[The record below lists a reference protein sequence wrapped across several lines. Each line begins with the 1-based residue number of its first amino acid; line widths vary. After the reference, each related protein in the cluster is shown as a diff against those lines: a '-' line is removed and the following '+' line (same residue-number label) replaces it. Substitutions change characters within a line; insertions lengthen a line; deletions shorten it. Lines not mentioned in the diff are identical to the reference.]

1 MKNHGGCLWG
11 ESSGRISSVGVMK
24 ALFLL
29 DLYDC
34 VLNVDDILPLETSR
48 ASAAMPLNATASD
61 AEARPNAKSLR

>member
-1 MKNHGGCLWG
+1 MKNQGGCLWG
-11 ESSGRISSVGVMK
+11 ESSGRISSVGVLK

-48 ASAAMPLNATASD
+48 ASAASTNFTAKNGS
-61 AEARPNAKSLR
+61 